1 MRKPPFYKSFFNAL
15 HGVIWM
21 LKSERNFQI
30 EIFGLLINLF
40 LLVYLKVNAFD
51 SALILTVSF
60 AVLSLEI
67 LNTCV
72 EKICDIIQPEYDER
86 IKVIKDIAAGSVF
99 LMAIAS
105 VFVGILIYWKYFELL
120 FTT

>member
-1 MRKPPFYKSFFNAL
+1 MRKPPFHKSLFNAIN
-15 HGVIWM
+15 GVIWM

-30 EIFGLLINLF
+30 EIFGLIINLF
-40 LLVYLKVNAFD
+40 LIVFLKLNAFD
-51 SALILTVSF
+51 AAIILMISF

-72 EKICDIIQPEYDER
+72 EKICDIIQPEYDQR
-86 IKVIKDIAAGSVF
+86 IKVIKDIAAGSVV

-105 VFVGILIYWKYFELL
+105 VFVGILIYWKYL
-120 FTT
+120 F